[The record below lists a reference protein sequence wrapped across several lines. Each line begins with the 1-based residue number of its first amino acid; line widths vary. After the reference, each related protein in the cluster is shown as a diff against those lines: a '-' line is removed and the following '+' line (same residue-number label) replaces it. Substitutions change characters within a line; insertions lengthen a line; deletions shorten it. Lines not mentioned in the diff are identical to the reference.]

1 MMSSLSCTLFC
12 PTSHSVI
19 HIISQSHLYGLRDS
33 HNLVER
39 SDLVMDSGRLFRLL
53 FRRSRCVVFLRR
65 FIIALSLIKLIL
77 LERISICVTD
87 SKQEPTF
94 CTFLNV
100 FLENRTQSV
109 LLGIDFGRVFR
120 FALSHL
126 NLFAWSHGQY
136 WQVHPAYIPQGVAST
151 GIKLDKRFQN

>member
-1 MMSSLSCTLFC
+1 MSSLSCTLFC
-12 PTSHSVI
+12 PTSHSLI

-39 SDLVMDSGRLFRLL
+39 SDLVMNSGRYFRLL
-53 FRRSRCVVFLRR
+53 FRISRWVVFLRR
-65 FIIALSLIKLIL
+65 SIIALSLIKRIL

-100 FLENRTQSV
+100 FLANRTQSV
-109 LLGIDFGRVFR
+109 LLGIDFGRVLR
-120 FALSHL
+120 FALSQL
-126 NLFAWSHGQY
+126 NLFAWSLGEY
-136 WQVHPAYIPQGVAST
+136 RQVHPACIPQGVAST
-151 GIKLDKRFQN
+151 AIKVDKRFQN